1 MLLKELDYKIPEKLI
16 ALNPQKPRDESKLV
30 IVDKKFKIITFKNI
44 IDFFNPNDALVFNDT
59 KVIKANL
66 IGFISKRKVSI
77 NLNKIV
83 DREKVIWSVFIKS
96 NKVPNINDE
105 IYLSK
110 DLKAKIVNKSFKN
123 NFNNYEIKFNCDLKK
138 FFYKD

>member
-59 KVIKANL
+59 KGN
-66 IGFISKRKVSI
+66 
-77 NLNKIV
+77 
-83 DREKVIWSVFIKS
+83 
-96 NKVPNINDE
+96 
-105 IYLSK
+105 
-110 DLKAKIVNKSFKN
+110 
-123 NFNNYEIKFNCDLKK
+123 
-138 FFYKD
+138 